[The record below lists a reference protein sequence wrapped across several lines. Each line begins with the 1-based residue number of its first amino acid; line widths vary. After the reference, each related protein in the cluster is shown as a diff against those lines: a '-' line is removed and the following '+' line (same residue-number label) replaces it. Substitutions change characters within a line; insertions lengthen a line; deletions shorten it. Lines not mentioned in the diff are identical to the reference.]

1 MKLAGFFLLPAG
13 WLIVISAVVLFP
25 QTASRAIFVFAGV
38 CMEGVGLGL
47 SFRAARVAR
56 EPSE

>member
-25 QTASRAIFVFAGV
+25 QTAIQAIFVTAGV

-47 SFRAARVAR
+47 SFRAARAPR
-56 EPSE
+56 ESSE

>member
-25 QTASRAIFVFAGV
+25 ETSFRWVFVLAGIGI
-38 CMEGVGLGL
+38 EAAGLGL
-47 SFRAARVAR
+47 SCRPARRPR
-56 EPSE
+56 ESIE